1 MVAGGSSLPDRDVR
15 EHGVLGSNGKV
26 KGFVSTARR
35 RADAAWAAV
44 EAQRPRVPTVDA
56 TLSAYERD
64 RARAGFLLAGALAYR
79 LFLWLL
85 PFTLVIVG
93 GLGFLEASS
102 HDTPKDLADNLGVV
116 GLASKSVSEAA
127 ADAEHARV
135 VVLVIGIAALYLAT
149 LGAIKAFRAV
159 SALAWGVP
167 VGPIRRKPLAVL
179 TCLGFIGA
187 YFTVTLVA
195 TAVRHESPGPGAV
208 ATVTIGIAY
217 VWLAFLG
224 LWILPRPPLHWTAVL
239 PGAIAIGL
247 GLQVIHLVNVYFIS
261 YRISTSSETY
271 GALGVAAALLLSLFL
286 IGRLFVF
293 GVMLNSTLWE
303 RRKSAANGDEP
314 QSPIRGDATR
324 AAAAEPDYRPRAGD
338 MSER

>member
-1 MVAGGSSLPDRDVR
+1 MVAGGSSLPDCDVR

-127 ADAEHARV
+127 ADAEHARF

-167 VGPIRRKPLAVL
+167 AGPIRRKPLAVL

-187 YFTVTLVA
+187 YFAVTLVA

-217 VWLAFLG
+217 VWLAFLA
-224 LWILPRPPLHWTAVL
+224 LWVLPRPTVQWTALL

-247 GLQVIHLVNVYFIS
+247 GLQVLHLVNVYFIS

-286 IGRLFVF
+286 MGRLFVF

-303 RRKSAANGDEP
+303 RKAGPTNGDEP
-314 QSPIRGDATR
+314 QSPVRGDATR
-324 AAAAEPDYRPRAGD
+324 AGTAEPESRPRAGD
-338 MSER
+338 VSER

>member
-1 MVAGGSSLPDRDVR
+1 MVAGGSSLPGRDVR
-15 EHGVLGSNGKV
+15 EHGALGSNGKV

-44 EAQRPRVPTVDA
+44 EARRPRVPTVDA

-102 HDTPKDLADNLGVV
+102 HDEPSDLAENLGVV

-135 VVLVIGIAALYLAT
+135 IVLLVGIAALYLAT
-149 LGAIKAFRAV
+149 LGAIKAFRTV

-167 VGPIRRKPLAVL
+167 AGPVRRKSLAVL
-179 TCLGFIGA
+179 GCLGIIAAFFATTVIG
-187 YFTVTLVA
+187 
-195 TAVRHESPGPGAV
+195 TAIRHKSPGPGAV
-208 ATVTIGIAY
+208 ATVAIGIAY
-217 VWLAFLG
+217 VWLAFLA
-224 LWILPRPPLHWTAVL
+224 LWILPRPRVHWTAVL
-239 PGAIAIGL
+239 PGAIAVGL
-247 GLQVIHLVNVYFIS
+247 GLQAIHLINVYFIS

-303 RRKSAANGDEP
+303 RKAGPTSGDDS
-314 QSPIRGDATR
+314 QSPVRGDATR
-324 AAAAEPDYRPRAGD
+324 AGTAEPESRPRAGD
-338 MSER
+338 VSGR